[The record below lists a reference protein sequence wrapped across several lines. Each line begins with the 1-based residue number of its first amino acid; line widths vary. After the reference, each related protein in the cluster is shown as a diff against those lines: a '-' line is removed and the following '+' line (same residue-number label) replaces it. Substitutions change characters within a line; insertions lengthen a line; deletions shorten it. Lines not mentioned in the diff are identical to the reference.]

1 MMNTQIFKRVFLPV
15 VTVLLLAGCSGS
27 NVEQVIDEALVADH
41 RTPTYVERDQFR
53 HPKETLLFFG
63 LELEQ

>member
-41 RTPTYVERDQFR
+41 LTPTYVERDQFR
-53 HPKETLLFFG
+53 HPK
-63 LELEQ
+63 